1 MIKPTTMT
9 QRGVGVCNEDALI
22 SNASLGIYGV
32 IDGATSIVPYTG
44 PNGETGGYLASQ
56 LIARICGESEDADLS
71 LIELLGQANKALGQ
85 AMGEAGIKT
94 ERKEEVWSACSV
106 LVRTAPKW
114 IEFAQTGDCMLA
126 VYYTDGTIRIVTNDQ
141 LAHVD
146 DRTKAVWTAG
156 IEAGLTTRAELWEH
170 SKATIAEGRALAN
183 ADGGYSVINGDPA
196 FADYAEFG
204 RISRTNVQALLL
216 FSDGLYIPKPPGESD
231 KDSAIQIAT
240 LVQEMGLARY
250 LEWLTALEESDPDCT
265 QFPRLKKSDDKTAI
279 WIDFAHGSDTL

>member
-1 MIKPTTMT
+1 MKPTTIT
-9 QRGVGVCNEDALI
+9 QRGVGAWNEDALI
-22 SNASLGIYGV
+22 SNASARIYGV

-44 PNGETGGYLASQ
+44 LGGETGGYLASQ
-56 LIARICGESEDADLS
+56 LIARICGESADAELS
-71 LIELLGQANKALGQ
+71 LMELLAQANNALRQ
-85 AMGEAGIKT
+85 TMAEAGIQM

-106 LVRTAPKW
+106 LVRIAPKW

-146 DRTKAVWTAG
+146 DRTKAVWAAG

-170 SKATIAEGRALAN
+170 SKAQIAEGRAFAN

-204 RISRTNVQALLL
+204 RFSRTNVQALLL
-216 FSDGLYIPKPPGESD
+216 FSDGLYIPKPLGESD
-231 KDSAIQIAT
+231 KESAIGIAS
-240 LVQEMGLARY
+240 LVREMGLPRY
-250 LEWLTALEESDPDCT
+250 IEWLTALEESDPDCT
-265 QFPRLKKSDDKTAI
+265 QFPRMKKSDDKTAI
-279 WIDFAHGSDTL
+279 WINLSEF